1 LQATSAVY
9 RLQLLERSDLPK
21 TLLLSMAALQNQ
33 PSIKLQ
39 LLQTLQLLSSASD
52 MNCTLILDAG
62 GAEMICLHMNE
73 GERSGQVLLCSLEI
87 LWNLLE
93 SRSKEEAM
101 TQLSSMECVVEEL
114 VMVNLLQLVN
124 PPVAYPEHRP
134 ASPHCFITQQEEL
147 QLQAL
152 DGLASIAPVMLHD
165 YMSCQGN
172 TCLLLLLERCTNK
185 GPLQFLHYKNG
196 NIFTSFYACIFI
208 LTLVSICRFQFIF
221 LCTVTGLVFCL
232 LISDARVSRMAQMQR
247 CIRVLRSVTAL
258 GDPAVNQDLCD
269 QGAINQLLG
278 NFCLNWRKVFEMF
291 TVSSVVQSE
300 ACGMSPS
307 QGF

>member
-1 LQATSAVY
+1 MDSGKLDRAKPEIPVKNLSASHKIKHSDEEESLLVLPSELFEFKFYLLIFLQVSPKSLLDLKLQATSAVY

-21 TLLLSMAALQNQ
+21 TLLLSMAALQDQ

-62 GAEMICLHMNE
+62 GAEMICLHMND
-73 GERSGQVLLCSLEI
+73 GERSSQVLLCSLEI

-101 TQLSSMECVVEEL
+101 TQLSSMECVLFREEL

-185 GPLQFLHYKNG
+185 GPLQCQSQQDGPDAALHQ
-196 NIFTSFYACIFI
+196 SPA
-208 LTLVSICRFQFIF
+208 ICDGSGRPGCKPGP
-221 LCTVTGLVFCL
+221 L
-232 LISDARVSRMAQMQR
+232 
-247 CIRVLRSVTAL
+247 
-258 GDPAVNQDLCD
+258 
-269 QGAINQLLG
+269 
-278 NFCLNWRKVFEMF
+278 
-291 TVSSVVQSE
+291 
-300 ACGMSPS
+300 
-307 QGF
+307 